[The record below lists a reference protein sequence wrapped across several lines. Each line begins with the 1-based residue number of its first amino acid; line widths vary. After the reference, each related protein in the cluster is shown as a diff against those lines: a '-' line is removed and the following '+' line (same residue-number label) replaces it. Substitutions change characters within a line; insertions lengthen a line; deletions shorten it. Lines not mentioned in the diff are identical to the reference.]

1 MSESAAVI
9 TYIGFGLTILSATG
23 LTWSLWSNHNNKEEY
38 SRRLDGIRGVVDSN
52 KTALKFLKE
61 HILKLEA
68 KLPATDDIEARAGA
82 VLEPSNS

>member
-23 LTWSLWSNHNNKEEY
+23 LTWSLWSNRNNKEEY

-52 KTALKFLKE
+52 KTALKE

-82 VLEPSNS
+82 VQEPSNS